1 VTGAGQLAAL
11 AIRRDRLM
19 LVVWVY
25 ALTAIAASGAYALR
39 ALYPT
44 AAGRAQF
51 IASVA
56 HNPSLIFLYGQL
68 HGTSIGALTV
78 WRYGAFGAIGAGL
91 MSIFLVIRHTRGD
104 EEAGRLELVG
114 AAAVGRPAAM
124 TAGLLVAAAANAA
137 ATLLIGVVLMFLR
150 LPAAGSIAF
159 ALSVGGCGLAFAAL
173 AAVAAQVSGT
183 ARGARGI
190 AIGALGVSYLLRAV
204 GDSAGASGPA
214 WLSWLS
220 PDGWV
225 GQVRAFGGDRWWVLA
240 LPMAATAAVTGL
252 AFALAARRDLGS
264 GLIQPRPGAARAGA
278 LLRGPLGLAWRLQ
291 RGSLAGWTFGFL
303 ATFAA
308 SGAAAK
314 GIGGL
319 LGSSAQLRQAFERLG
334 GQAAITNAYLAAV
347 MSLAGLAAGAYATA
361 AVLRLRSEES
371 AQLAEPLLAS
381 PVGRMRW
388 AASHLAVAVAG
399 TAVVLAAA
407 GLGAGIGD
415 GLRTGHVA
423 AALTALLGAALAQLP
438 AALAVAGVAALLFGL
453 RPDWCVPGGWAALAV
468 AVLIGL
474 FGPVLRL
481 STWVLDISP
490 FSHVPRLPGGVVSA
504 TPLTWL
510 AAVAVALAAAG
521 LVGLRRR
528 DVA

>member
-1 VTGAGQLAAL
+1 VTGAGQLARL
-11 AIRRDRLM
+11 AMRRDRLM

-44 AAGRAQF
+44 AAGRARF
-51 IASVA
+51 IASVVY
-56 HNPSLIFLYGQL
+56 NPSLTFLYGQL
-68 HGTSIGALTV
+68 HGTSVGALTV

-104 EEAGRLELVG
+104 EETGRLELVG
-114 AAAVGRPAAM
+114 AAAVARPAAL
-124 TAGLLVAAAANAA
+124 TAGLLVAVAANAA
-137 ATLLIGVVLMFLR
+137 ATLLIGVALAFLG
-150 LPAAGSIAF
+150 LPAAGSAAF
-159 ALSVGGCGLAFAAL
+159 ALSIGGCGLVFMAV

-190 AIGALGVSYLLRAV
+190 AIAVLGVSYLLRAV
-204 GDSAGASGPA
+204 GDSGAASGLA

-240 LPMAATAAVTGL
+240 LPGAATAALAGL

-264 GLIQPRPGAARAGA
+264 GLIQPRPGPARGGE

-291 RGSLAGWTFGFL
+291 RGSLAGWAFGYL
-303 ATFAA
+303 AVFAA

-314 GIGGL
+314 GIGAL

-347 MSLAGLAAGAYATA
+347 MSLAGLGAGAYATTT
-361 AVLRLRSEES
+361 VLRLRSEES
-371 AQLAEPLLAS
+371 AQLAEPLLAA
-381 PVGRMRW
+381 PVGRIRW

-399 TAVVLAAA
+399 TAVVLSAA
-407 GLGAGIGD
+407 GLGAGLGD
-415 GLRTGHVA
+415 GLRTGNVA
-423 AALTALLGAALAQLP
+423 TALTSLLGAALAQLP
-438 AALAVAGVAALLFGL
+438 AALAIAAVAVLLFGVL
-453 RPDWCVPGGWAALAV
+453 PGWCVPGGWAALAV

-481 STWVLDISP
+481 ATWVLDISP
-490 FSHVPRLPGGVVSA
+490 FSHVPRLPGGAVSA
-504 TPLTWL
+504 APLAWL
-510 AAVAVALAAAG
+510 AAIAVALAAAG
-521 LVGLRRR
+521 LAGLRRR
-528 DVA
+528 DLA